1 MKAVYVYEQGDPSV
15 IQIGDLPVPEVI
27 PKRVLIKVLAVSG
40 NYVDTFIRSGLY
52 QTQLP
57 QPYIL
62 GRDAVG
68 EVVSVGDDVSQFADG
83 DLVWTNS
90 MGYDGRQGVTSEY
103 ALIPAERL
111 FSVPEGV
118 DPVRLIGAVHS
129 AATAAIILQDVM
141 QLARGQTLLIE
152 GAAGHVGSKLLCL
165 AHEAGAKVVTT
176 SNCKD
181 FSKLRESGSSACFD
195 YHDDRLFQKL
205 TEHFSTGF
213 DHIIDTSGEIALQT
227 NIDLLALKGVITLIT
242 APRMSAFDAQQLY
255 MNCQQIRGFVISQA
269 SLSQLQMAG
278 RLLNK
283 AFKDNLLLEDDIVIK
298 SFDEAAEA
306 HRLLDNKKEK
316 RKIVLVP

>member
-1 MKAVYVYEQGDPSV
+1 MKAVYIYEQGDPSV

-27 PKRVLIKVLAVSG
+27 PKTVLIKVLAVSV

-68 EVVSVGDDVSQFADG
+68 EVVSVGDDVSQFAAG

-90 MGYDGRQGVTSEY
+90 MGYDSRQGVTSEY

-111 FSVPEGV
+111 FSVPEGA

-129 AATAAIILQDVM
+129 AATAAIVLQDVM

-176 SNCKD
+176 SNYQD
-181 FSKLRESGSSACFD
+181 FSKLGQIGSSACFD
-195 YHDDRLFQKL
+195 YRDDKLFQKL
-205 TEHFSTGF
+205 TEQFPAGF

-227 NIDLLALKGVITLIT
+227 NIDLLALKGAITLIT
-242 APRMSAFDAQQLY
+242 TPRESTFDARQFY

-269 SLSQLQMAG
+269 NLKQLQMAG
-278 RLLNK
+278 RLMNN
-283 AFKDNLLLEDDIVIK
+283 AFKEGRLLEDDTVIK
-298 SFDEAAEA
+298 TFDEAAEA
-306 HRLLDNKKEK
+306 HRLLDNKKER